1 MNRRKNAPAAPP
13 EEPDRK
19 ETAQDSREHEAQTT
33 TQPRK
38 QPNMAPRENPF
49 FKGLREAIDAL

>member
-1 MNRRKNAPAAPP
+1 MNRKKPAATPP

-19 ETAQDSREHEAQTT
+19 QAIQDSKQQEAQITT
-33 TQPRK
+33 PPRK